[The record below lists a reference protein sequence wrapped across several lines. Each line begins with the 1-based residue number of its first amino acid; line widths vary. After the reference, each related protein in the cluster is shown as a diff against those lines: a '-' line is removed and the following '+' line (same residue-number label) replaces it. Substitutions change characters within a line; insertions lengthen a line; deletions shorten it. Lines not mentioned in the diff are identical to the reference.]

1 MAESL
6 VRPLLKRTRLV
17 DEVTTRLRELI
28 LTDQL
33 EPGVLIRQVELAE
46 QLGVSRTPL
55 REAFRILESDG
66 LVRTSNGNNTM
77 EVVRLSVD
85 EIRQLYEVREVLDGL
100 AARLLAERRLTREET
115 EELRGAL
122 EIMEASSNPYNPARY
137 GPAHT
142 RFHCGICDASGN
154 QRLRAYGSVIRL
166 SSQSL
171 TRRLVA
177 LSSDAASEQEQEFV
191 RAALIE
197 AERDHR
203 EIFEL
208 IAAGDGRAAETA
220 ARRHIRRTIRSEYLM
235 S

>member
-1 MAESL
+1 MSDAL
-6 VRPLLKRTRLV
+6 VRPRLRRTRLV

-100 AARLLAERRLTREET
+100 AARLLAERRLTRDET
-115 EELRGAL
+115 EQLRGSL
-122 EIMEASSNPYNPARY
+122 EVMKASSNPYDPAQY
-137 GPAHT
+137 GPAHAQ
-142 RFHCGICDASGN
+142 FHCGICNACGN
-154 QRLRAYGSVIRL
+154 QRLQAYGSVIRL

-171 TRRLVA
+171 ARRLVV
-177 LSSDAASEQEQEFV
+177 LSSDTASEPEREFV
-191 RAALIE
+191 RVALVE
-197 AERDHR
+197 AEREHR

-208 IAAGDGRAAETA
+208 IAAGDGRGAEVA

-235 S
+235 T